1 MQTFK
6 PWVGKVKAGL
16 TIGEFTVITHLV
28 MLLVSYII
36 GFLIVL

>member
-6 PWVGKVKAGL
+6 PWVGKVKVDL
-16 TIGEFTVITHLV
+16 TIGVFTVITHLV
-28 MLLVSYII
+28 MLLVSYVI